1 LQPVSARISGTPCLL
16 FHIIVKLQKKKGG
29 MSLFEPCASK
39 FKTHPCQPIS
49 NLSPPF
55 YFPSDKNLYNSLCIL
70 SAGIKQLAIPLTLRF
85 SAIIFSLGGLNH
97 IYIKSGAFAAERVR
111 RFVVCQGWGCFWSF
125 DDHSFCSD
133 C

>member
-1 LQPVSARISGTPCLL
+1 MQPVSARISGTPCLL
-16 FHIIVKLQKKKGG
+16 LIIIVRLQKKKGG
-29 MSLFEPCASK
+29 RLPFESCASK
-39 FKTHPCQPIS
+39 LKTHPCQPIS
-49 NLSPPF
+49 NQPPPF

-97 IYIKSGAFAAERVR
+97 IYIKSGVFAAERVR
-111 RFVVCQGWGCFWSF
+111 SFFVFQGWGCFWSF
-125 DDHSFCSD
+125 DDHSFCGD